1 MVVNDNLL
9 SISQT
14 FFSPDTVQKISDA
27 IGQTSEKTRAALQS
41 VIPTLMNGIVDVGT
55 TPEGAA
61 KLVDIINT
69 NNFENVSKPDER
81 FIPAGH
87 EVIHKIFG
95 NNLNTIISKLE
106 SATGVG
112 VNGVTKMLDM
122 AAPVFMSVLGSK
134 VKYEKTSSMGIM
146 HFLSDQ
152 KIAMSGFT
160 SHVTTATTQAHE
172 KIKSFKLPKQDI
184 PWRGILLTALVLLGV
199 YLWWLAANQIPTPM
213 VATTPDGKVITNLM
227 KFPPVRDLERFI
239 VEGTEQELPKHFKFE
254 RLHFVSGEIGL
265 ARGSEPELDR
275 IANVLRK
282 NPTSRVRIE
291 GFTDNVGPEERN
303 QRLSASRAQQVKDQ
317 LVGRGIEAGRI
328 DVVGYGSANPIA
340 NNSMV
345 HGRAAN
351 NRVELVVTK
360 LK

>member
-27 IGQTSEKTRAALQS
+27 IGQTSEKTRTALQS
-41 VIPTLMNGIVDVGT
+41 VIPTLMNGIVDIGT

-69 NNFENVSKPDER
+69 NNFENVSRPDEQL
-81 FIPAGH
+81 IPAGH
-87 EVIHKIFG
+87 EVVNKIFG
-95 NNLNTIISKLE
+95 NNLNTIVSKLE

-112 VNGVTKMLDM
+112 VNGITKMLDM
-122 AAPVFMSVLGSK
+122 AAPVFMGVLGSK

-160 SHVTTATTQAHE
+160 SHVTTATTNAHD

-184 PWRGILLTALVLLGV
+184 PWRGVFLTALVLLGV
-199 YLWWLAANQIPTPM
+199 YFWWLAANQIPTPM
-213 VATTPDGKVITNLM
+213 VATTSDGKVIANLM
-227 KFPPVRDLERFI
+227 KFPPVRDAERFM
-239 VEGTEQELPKHFKFE
+239 VEGTEQDLPKHFKFE
-254 RLHFVSGEIGL
+254 RLRFVSGEVGL
-265 ARGSEPELDR
+265 ARGSEQELDR
-275 IANVLRK
+275 IANAMKK
-282 NPTSRVRIE
+282 NPTVQIRIE
-291 GFTDNVGPEERN
+291 GFTDNIGPEERN
-303 QRLSASRAQQVKDQ
+303 RRLSASRAQQVKEQ
-317 LVGRGIEAGRI
+317 IVERGIYPGRI
-328 DVVGYGSANPIA
+328 EVVGYGSANPVA
-340 NNSMV
+340 NNSLV